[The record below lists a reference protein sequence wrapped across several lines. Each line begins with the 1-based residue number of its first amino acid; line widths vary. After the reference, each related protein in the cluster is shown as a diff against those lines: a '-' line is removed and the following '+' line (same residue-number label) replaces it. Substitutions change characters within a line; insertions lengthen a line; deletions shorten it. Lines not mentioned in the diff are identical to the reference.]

1 MEDKITES
9 MEKDVKVLN
18 AYAKNINGKWK
29 KYLDT
34 IPGFYDCPIAEA
46 MKSAAARL
54 SFYLPPAQFIS
65 IVTAAAATQNRVKQ
79 FIRQSNK
86 TLKKVQD
93 KKSKQYKEAEAAIA
107 DLGPKLADLEKA
119 VKAGMKIVRRLQKKG
134 K

>member
-9 MEKDVKVLN
+9 IEKDMKVLN
-18 AYAKNINGKWK
+18 VYAKNINGKWK

-34 IPGFYDCPIAEA
+34 IPGFYNCTIVEA

-86 TLKKVQD
+86 TMKKIAD
-93 KKSKQYKEAEAAIA
+93 KESKQYKEAEAAVA

-119 VKAGMKIVRRLQKKG
+119 IKAGMKIVRRLQKNG